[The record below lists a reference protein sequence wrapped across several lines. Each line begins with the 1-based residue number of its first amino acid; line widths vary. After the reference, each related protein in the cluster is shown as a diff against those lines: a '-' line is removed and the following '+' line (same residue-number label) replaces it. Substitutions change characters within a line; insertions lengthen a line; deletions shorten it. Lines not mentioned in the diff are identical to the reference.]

1 MATHFIIGI
10 AGGTGAGK
18 TTLANTLIQ
27 HIGAQNANL
36 ICHDSYY
43 KDLSHL
49 PQSERDRTNYD
60 HPDAFDNDLLSEHLR
75 LLQNGYAINMPV
87 YDYTEHLR
95 KPETIRIESRPI
107 TILEGILVLAEPELR
122 RWMNIKIFV
131 DAGADIRLIRRLQ
144 RDRTARGR
152 TTDSVIE
159 QYLNT
164 VRPMHNTY
172 VQPSRNF
179 ADLVVR
185 GDGDLTSVI
194 HLLMSASHNILQGQ
208 PD

>member
-1 MATHFIIGI
+1 MWKHFIFPNRLRRHYMATHFIIGI

-75 LLQNGYAINMPV
+75 LLQNG
-87 YDYTEHLR
+87 
-95 KPETIRIESRPI
+95 
-107 TILEGILVLAEPELR
+107 
-122 RWMNIKIFV
+122 
-131 DAGADIRLIRRLQ
+131 
-144 RDRTARGR
+144 
-152 TTDSVIE
+152 
-159 QYLNT
+159 
-164 VRPMHNTY
+164 
-172 VQPSRNF
+172 
-179 ADLVVR
+179 
-185 GDGDLTSVI
+185 
-194 HLLMSASHNILQGQ
+194 
-208 PD
+208 

>member
-1 MATHFIIGI
+1 
-10 AGGTGAGK
+10 
-18 TTLANTLIQ
+18 
-27 HIGAQNANL
+27 
-36 ICHDSYY
+36 
-43 KDLSHL
+43 
-49 PQSERDRTNYD
+49 
-60 HPDAFDNDLLSEHLR
+60 
-75 LLQNGYAINMPV
+75 MPV